1 MKQPGNAYITLAR
14 SRRPKAFAEIV
25 GQEAAVKVL
34 RESVARKRLA
44 HAILFAGPRGIG
56 KTTLAR
62 ILAKCLNCAAGITPE
77 PCNECDTC
85 VRIDKGTCA
94 DVLEIDAASNR
105 SIEDVRTLKELLRYA
120 PYQARS
126 RVVILD
132 EVHMLTQEAFNALLK
147 SLEEPPP
154 NAYFVLA
161 TTEADKLPK
170 TIVSRCQRF
179 HLAPIPQAL
188 AAEHLARVAQEEE
201 GVSLSAEM
209 LGRIALRA
217 QGSLRDGLI
226 LLEEVLGLKAA
237 GGSIEEIEALLGF
250 GTEAVVVAMME
261 RIACHDAA
269 GAMKEID
276 ALMTK
281 GVDPGGFYESLA
293 FMLRNMLAYAL
304 TGDADALVG
313 GPSPEALERLSGTF
327 EPEQLVELL
336 HMFLEQNRRCFD
348 RGIQGLS
355 SKP

>member
-25 GQEAAVKVL
+25 GQEAVVKVL

-147 SLEEPPP
+147 SLEEPPQTRISSWRLRKRTSCQKRSYRG
-154 NAYFVLA
+154 AS
-161 TTEADKLPK
+161 
-170 TIVSRCQRF
+170 VSIWPPYLRRS
-179 HLAPIPQAL
+179 P
-188 AAEHLARVAQEEE
+188 
-201 GVSLSAEM
+201 LS
-209 LGRIALRA
+209 
-217 QGSLRDGLI
+217 
-226 LLEEVLGLKAA
+226 
-237 GGSIEEIEALLGF
+237 
-250 GTEAVVVAMME
+250 T
-261 RIACHDAA
+261 
-269 GAMKEID
+269 
-276 ALMTK
+276 
-281 GVDPGGFYESLA
+281 
-293 FMLRNMLAYAL
+293 
-304 TGDADALVG
+304 
-313 GPSPEALERLSGTF
+313 
-327 EPEQLVELL
+327 
-336 HMFLEQNRRCFD
+336 
-348 RGIQGLS
+348 
-355 SKP
+355 